1 MEHFGLRSVFIFN
14 AVLAGLWLLLVVT
27 MRKPQYLSS
36 QLLNVGPLDEAKAD
50 LLAHKLSRVA
60 GVAEATVIA
69 EDGVAYL
76 KVDKHQLDQEAL
88 LTYSVAENAA

>member
-1 MEHFGLRSVFIFN
+1 
-14 AVLAGLWLLLVVT
+14 LLLVVT

-36 QLLNVGPLDEAKAD
+36 QLLNVGPLNKAAAD
-50 LLAHKLSRVA
+50 QLALKLSRVA

-76 KVDKHQLDQEAL
+76 KVDKHHLDQEAL
-88 LTYSVAENAA
+88 LAYSVTENAA